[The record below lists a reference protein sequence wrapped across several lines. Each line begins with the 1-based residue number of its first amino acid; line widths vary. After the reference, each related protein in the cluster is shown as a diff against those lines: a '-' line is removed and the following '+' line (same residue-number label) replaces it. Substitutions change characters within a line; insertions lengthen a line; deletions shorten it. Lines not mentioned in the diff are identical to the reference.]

1 MNCGRSY
8 NERTGLLLGD
18 EQGLDRVLESID
30 DVKLLGDAA
39 FSQCRYIT
47 HWAHSLE
54 HESAGWIIKVLGRM
68 GELAGGRAFD
78 SGLG

>member
-1 MNCGRSY
+1 M
-8 NERTGLLLGD
+8 
-18 EQGLDRVLESID
+18 LESID

-47 HWAHSLE
+47 HWAYSLE
-54 HESAGWIIKVLGRM
+54 HESAGWIIKVLDRM
-68 GELAGGRAFD
+68 GELTGGRAFD